1 MWDSLLAFTH
11 RITYCQKWG
20 NGLWP
25 GHSRSY
31 DVCIKP
37 CNRSF
42 SNSEDFMPSSMSDNS
57 ALYVQTSL
65 WLYTARTNMNAN
77 RKASIIG
84 CEQKSGYVIE
94 PRGVII
100 IIYYECK

>member
-1 MWDSLLAFTH
+1 
-11 RITYCQKWG
+11 
-20 NGLWP
+20 
-25 GHSRSY
+25 
-31 DVCIKP
+31 
-37 CNRSF
+37 
-42 SNSEDFMPSSMSDNS
+42 MPSSMSDNS
-57 ALYVQTSL
+57 ALYVQTGL